1 MVGAGTKQKC
11 GHSQAAAA
19 APLPE
24 SESLKQGFKLEGGEE
39 LSVEERERAL
49 ILGEDE
55 APVDSGQLAHNKKT
69 VKTLREK
76 AVAEMSTRG
85 INISASEN
93 MQVLAL
99 FPKVHYIFV
108 ILMGP

>member
-1 MVGAGTKQKC
+1 M
-11 GHSQAAAA
+11 
-19 APLPE
+19 
-24 SESLKQGFKLEGGEE
+24 
-39 LSVEERERAL
+39 
-49 ILGEDE
+49 
-55 APVDSGQLAHNKKT
+55 DSGQIVHNKKA

-93 MQVLAL
+93 TQALAL
-99 FPKVHYIFV
+99 FPKVRYIFV

>member
-1 MVGAGTKQKC
+1 M
-11 GHSQAAAA
+11 
-19 APLPE
+19 
-24 SESLKQGFKLEGGEE
+24 EGGEE

-49 ILGEDE
+49 ILGEDK
-55 APVDSGQLAHNKKT
+55 APVDGGQLAHDEKA

-93 MQVLAL
+93 TQALAP
-99 FPKVHYIFV
+99 FPKVSYLSFQV
-108 ILMGP
+108 MVTSESF

>member
-1 MVGAGTKQKC
+1 M
-11 GHSQAAAA
+11 
-19 APLPE
+19 
-24 SESLKQGFKLEGGEE
+24 
-39 LSVEERERAL
+39 
-49 ILGEDE
+49 
-55 APVDSGQLAHNKKT
+55 DSGQIVHDEKA

-93 MQVLAL
+93 TQALAL
-99 FPKVHYIFV
+99 FPKVCYIFV